1 MARYPVQE
9 NTRQLI
15 AQADQYFYSGN
26 RLPAIRLYNQ
36 ALSIE
41 PECIYALVQRGL
53 ALQEEDRVDEAKKD
67 YDFAISLDPKYG
79 PAYYGRGWARHWG
92 KDYLG
97 ELEDARKG
105 YQLEPGNPGGYLRR
119 IGAALEGLRRF
130 EEALE
135 YYTKAIHLNPRDKGT
150 IYNQANCF
158 IEMGDFA
165 RALDDLNRALELD
178 PDWDWALSR
187 RAYVF
192 EKTGRFKEALQEYKL
207 ALKYNPKYR
216 PAITGRE
223 RILAAKTRQKIP
235 DFLQKLL
242 RKK

>member
-1 MARYPVQE
+1 MARYPLQE

-15 AQADQYFYSGN
+15 AQADQYFYAGS

-36 ALSIE
+36 ALSSE

-53 ALQEEDRVDEAKKD
+53 SLQGEGRIAEAKND
-67 YDFAISLDPKYG
+67 YNLAISLDPKYG
-79 PAYYGRGWARHWG
+79 PAYYGRGWAKHEL

-97 ELEDARKG
+97 ELEDARQG

-130 EEALE
+130 AEAVE
-135 YYTKAIHLNPRDKGT
+135 NYTKAINLNPRDHGS
-150 IYNQANCF
+150 IYNRANCS
-158 IEMGDFA
+158 IEMGDYA

-178 PDWDWALSR
+178 PDWVEALSR

-192 EKTGRFKEALQEYKL
+192 EKTGKFKEALRDYKL

-216 PAITGRE
+216 PALTGRE
-223 RILAAKTRQKIP
+223 RMQAVQARQIP
-235 DFLQKLL
+235 DFLRKLL
-242 RKK
+242 HKK

>member
-1 MARYPVQE
+1 MARYPLQE

-15 AQADQYFYSGN
+15 AQGDKYFYSGS
-26 RLPAIRLYNQ
+26 RLAAVRLYNQ
-36 ALSIE
+36 ALSGE

-53 ALQEEDRVDEAKKD
+53 ALQGEGRIAEAKKD
-67 YDFAISLDPKYG
+67 FDLAINLDPKYG
-79 PAYYGRGWARHWG
+79 PAYYGRGWVRHDL
-92 KDYLG
+92 KDYPG

-119 IGAALEGLRRF
+119 MGAAQEGLRRF
-130 EEALE
+130 EEAVE
-135 YYTKAIHLNPRDKGT
+135 AYTKAIQLNLRDKASL
-150 IYNQANCF
+150 YNRANCC
-158 IEMGDFA
+158 IELGDFA

-178 PDWDWALSR
+178 PKWVEALSS

-192 EKTGRFKEALQEYKL
+192 EKTGRFKEALRGYML

-223 RILAAKTRQKIP
+223 RVKAIRARQGLGGFIWR
-235 DFLQKLL
+235 LL
-242 RKK
+242 GKK